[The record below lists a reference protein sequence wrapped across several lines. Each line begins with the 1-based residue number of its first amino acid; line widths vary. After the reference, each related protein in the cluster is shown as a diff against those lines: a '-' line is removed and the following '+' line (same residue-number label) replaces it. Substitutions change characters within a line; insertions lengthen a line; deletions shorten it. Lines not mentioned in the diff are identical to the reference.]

1 MLCVLSLQT
10 VCAMRTKQMPAK
22 ATAALPDELHDAI
35 RLLAAGAIDE
45 VKLVRRTGA
54 PLAAGVAGAAGVRT
68 VPVSLDTLRA
78 MSGQPRPASHPSAST
93 VPALVAEE
101 RPGPMSVFLDGV
113 AKHRVQQTTLAQTLP
128 SELTTAQMAQLM
140 NVSRTFIV
148 KEIDQGRLPARKVGT
163 KRRIAHAD
171 AIAYQRRMAQQRTD
185 ALAELAATSRDLG
198 LYDE

>member
-1 MLCVLSLQT
+1 MST
-10 VCAMRTKQMPAK
+10 RQMTANS
-22 ATAALPDELHDAI
+22 AAALPDELHDAI

-54 PLAAGVAGAAGVRT
+54 PLAAGAAGSAGVRT

-78 MSGQPRPASHPSAST
+78 LSGEPRSASYPSAIPE
-93 VPALVAEE
+93 PALVAGE
-101 RPGPMSVFLDGV
+101 RPGPMSAFLDGL
-113 AKHRVQQTTLAQTLP
+113 AKHRAQQTTLAQSLP
-128 SELTTAQMAQLM
+128 SELTTAQMAQLV

-171 AIAYQRRMAQQRTD
+171 AIAYQQRMAQQRTD
-185 ALAELAATSRDLG
+185 ALAELATTSRDLG